1 MSMVRTHITKGQGKA
16 LAVLSVFAST
26 SAAFGPSIGGFLIAS
41 WDWHSIFLINFPFI
55 ILSFVLALFVL
66 PNTGQG
72 KFEIKRIDFIGIGLF
87 ITAIVGIILFLLS
100 LDQNVRW
107 WALFMF
113 IAAGTVFYLYEIK
126 QTEPFIDMKGLT
138 KNHTVSLIYVQFM
151 SINLIYYCYFFWI
164 SYISAAGS

>member
-1 MSMVRTHITKGQGKA
+1 M
-16 LAVLSVFAST
+16 
-26 SAAFGPSIGGFLIAS
+26 
-41 WDWHSIFLINFPFI
+41 
-55 ILSFVLALFVL
+55 
-66 PNTGQG
+66 
-72 KFEIKRIDFIGIGLF
+72 DFIGIGLF

-126 QTEPFIDMKGLT
+126 QAEPFIDMKGLT

-151 SINLIYYCYFFWI
+151 SINLIYYCYFFGFPTFLQQVRNYSEQHTGLI
-164 SYISAAGS
+164 MLALAGFGVIVSPLAVVSLINMAPSCQWL